1 MSLAEARSLCESVGN
16 DRSPSVTLVSEPADC
31 SAALQALREL
41 ALQCQAYSPIAG
53 VEESDRPES
62 LLLDITG
69 CEPHFGGEESLARLL
84 WNEFASHPYDTRI
97 AIADSVGAA
106 WAVAHFGT
114 TAKGPIVVVPA
125 GLQRGYL
132 RPLPIAGLRL
142 ALPIFET
149 LQKLDIRSIGQLENL
164 PRNTLPARFGKEL
177 LRRLDQAWGTGPE
190 LITPERFE
198 ETLFASWS
206 SEEVYSNRETLE
218 LITLD
223 LLDRLLAKL
232 LAVRR
237 GIRELEG
244 RMAGVGNVLTLSLRL
259 IQPSADRRH
268 LWDLLRLEWERQEGI
283 VLKSLTSR
291 SRYQIDGLTSIRLE
305 VVSSAPLK
313 VRQQTLF
320 DLDPDQKQVQAF
332 RQFVER
338 LSSRLGNQSV
348 QCPGLA
354 AEIQPEFACEYIA
367 WAEMDSKPGSATESL
382 EDKRKAVVA
391 RSRPLRLLADPEP
404 LEVLAP
410 IPTGPPSR
418 IWWETRRLDIT
429 RAWGPER
436 IETGWWREQSIQRD
450 YYRIETS
457 EGRQLWIFRCLD
469 SGQWFLHGS
478 FD

>member
-1 MSLAEARSLCESVGN
+1 MSLAEARSLCESVGK
-16 DRSPSVTLVSEPADC
+16 DRSLLMELVAEPSDC
-31 SAALQALREL
+31 SADLQALREL

-53 VEESDRPES
+53 VGESDRPES

-69 CEPHFGGEESLARLL
+69 CEPHFGGEDSLARLL

-97 AIADSVGAA
+97 AVADSVGAA
-106 WAVAHFGT
+106 WAGAHFGT
-114 TAKGPIVVVPA
+114 TAKCPVVVIPA
-125 GLQRGYL
+125 GQQRGYL
-132 RPLPIAGLRL
+132 RPFPIAGLRL
-142 ALPIFET
+142 TLPIFET
-149 LQKLDIRSIGQLENL
+149 LQKLDIRNIGQLENL

-177 LRRLDQAWGTGPE
+177 LRRLDQAWGTAPE

-198 ETLFASWS
+198 ETLFATWS
-206 SEEVYSNRETLE
+206 SEDICSNRETLE
-218 LITLD
+218 LITVD

-232 LAVRR
+232 LPIRR

-244 RMAGVGNVLTLSLRL
+244 RMTGVGNVLTLTLRL

-283 VLKSLTSR
+283 ALKSSASR

-305 VVSSAPLK
+305 VVNSSPLK

-320 DLDPDQKQVQAF
+320 DLDPDQKQAQSF

-338 LSSRLGNQSV
+338 LSSRLGNQAV
-348 QCPGLA
+348 QCPALA
-354 AEIQPEFACEYIA
+354 SEIQPEFACEFIA
-367 WAEMDSKPGSATESL
+367 WAEMDSKSGSATESL
-382 EDKRKAVVA
+382 EDRRKAVIA

-418 IWWETRRLDIT
+418 IWWETRRLEISRT
-429 RAWGPER
+429 WGPER

-457 EGRQLWIFRCLD
+457 EGRQLWIFRCLN
-469 SGQWFLHGS
+469 SGAWFLHGS